1 MTSGMELGFKLGGGW
16 GAKLFVQRFKK
27 KKKGISILEFD
38 NDALLALIF

>member
-1 MTSGMELGFKLGGGW
+1 MTSGMELGFKLGGG
-16 GAKLFVQRFKK
+16 GGPSYLFKDLK